1 MSWFQYNSM
10 NSGLRK
16 ELHSHCDSHFNTFQY
31 ISYVSGMCQHV
42 ACFLPHLD
50 LSPGHRRVHW
60 ILPKSEGKSNAK
72 SVGCLRH
79 FCAHSVTLCRSCVA
93 ACHTVSHLTCAKEVP
108 NSKCSKRNCRSWHPI
123 FLVLKH
129 RTKIS
134 FVACSSPSAKC
145 LRHVETCWINML
157 NHVLHTVPRLGRSL
171 EGLEVPTVAVVC
183 SNYYSN
189 LETYGLHMMG
199 QWEQGTYGLPRQSIW
214 KHSLWVFVRALIMEI
229 KQLLNVVDQTV
240 WRSEKAHLQFF
251 WNNDWLTS
259 HAICRTWFLTKEI
272 PN

>member
-16 ELHSHCDSHFNTFQY
+16 ELNSHCDSHFNTFQY

-79 FCAHSVTLCRSCVA
+79 FCLISVIFCTLIDSFCLTFCFTFCAHSVTLCRSCVA

-108 NSKCSKRNCRSWHPI
+108 NSKCSKRNCRS
-123 FLVLKH
+123 
-129 RTKIS
+129 
-134 FVACSSPSAKC
+134 
-145 LRHVETCWINML
+145 
-157 NHVLHTVPRLGRSL
+157 
-171 EGLEVPTVAVVC
+171 
-183 SNYYSN
+183 
-189 LETYGLHMMG
+189 
-199 QWEQGTYGLPRQSIW
+199 
-214 KHSLWVFVRALIMEI
+214 
-229 KQLLNVVDQTV
+229 
-240 WRSEKAHLQFF
+240 
-251 WNNDWLTS
+251 
-259 HAICRTWFLTKEI
+259 
-272 PN
+272 